1 MSQASQE
8 RYARHTIAILDKAI
22 AALDSAIN
30 PGSPATAE
38 APYILV
44 EPSDPDRGLVL
55 LGSPAAPSVALL
67 PDLLTG
73 VPRYQM
79 DDADQAARNFAA
91 KTGRSLL
98 RINARI
104 WQLQRLQE
112 LYECRE
118 GLEAQLFTIPR
129 QVIHVHPDFCSQALQ

>member
-8 RYARHTIAILDKAI
+8 RYVRHTIAVLDKAI
-22 AALDSAIN
+22 AALDSAVN
-30 PGSPATAE
+30 PPSPAE
-38 APYILV
+38 VPPYILV
-44 EPSDPDRGLVL
+44 EPTNPDRGLVL

-79 DDADQAARNFAA
+79 SDADQAARNFQAR
-91 KTGRSLL
+91 TGMSLL

-112 LYECRE
+112 LYVVRE
-118 GLEAQLFTIPR
+118 DLEAQLIRPR
-129 QVIHVHPDFCSQALQ
+129 QVIHVHPAFCSLALQ

>member
-1 MSQASQE
+1 MSLPSQD
-8 RYARHTIAILDKAI
+8 RYVRHTISVLDKAI
-22 AALDSAIN
+22 AAMEVAVG
-30 PGSPATAE
+30 PERPATTD

-44 EPSDPDRGLVL
+44 EPSNPDRGLVL

-73 VPRYQM
+73 VPRYAM
-79 DDADQAARNFAA
+79 NDADLAAKNFAA
-91 KTGRSLL
+91 KTGMSLL

-112 LYECRE
+112 LYECRD
-118 GLEAQLFTIPR
+118 GLEAQLMTRPR
-129 QVIHVHPDFCSQALQ
+129 QVVHVHPDFCSQALQ

>member
-8 RYARHTIAILDKAI
+8 RYVRHTIAILDKAI

-30 PGSPATAE
+30 PGAPSQVE

-44 EPSDPDRGLVL
+44 EPSDPDRGLVFM
-55 LGSPAAPSVALL
+55 GSPAAPSVALL

-73 VPRYQM
+73 VPRYRM

-91 KTGRSLL
+91 QTGRSLL

-118 GLEAQLFTIPR
+118 GLEAQLVTIPR